1 VQRESSP
8 SVPPPAFEQKT
19 VHILVRWLI
28 LALAFHFLAL
38 SGVRPD
44 EFPIAIQ
51 ITSILMLSNLLLMF
65 IPARLTSVQGFFHGV
80 VALDLAYVA
89 AALYFLREPFT
100 VYHWVYIVALGLL
113 FWRGNLRE
121 TLLVLAGGLVVCG
134 AATAAIR
141 GEWEISADGAAFLR
155 TTILL
160 AVAVFYFFLMGL
172 LDRNARLFHTVARAK
187 QEWERTADAM
197 SELILMVDESGRIR
211 RVNRAL
217 AARLGKNPA
226 ELVGRPWHSALDGR
240 DLPLPDSP
248 LDRMFQTLAVAE
260 GRFTHARVA
269 GEAHAAAIPLFEDD
283 ALVGAIYV
291 LRPTQK
297 TQASG

>member
-8 SVPPPAFEQKT
+8 SVPLPAFEQKT
-19 VHILVRWLI
+19 VHVLVRWLI

-44 EFPIAIQ
+44 EFSLAIQ
-51 ITSILMLSNLLLMF
+51 ITSAMMLSNLLLMF
-65 IPARLTSVQGFFHGV
+65 VPAQLSSSQRLFHGV

-89 AALYFLREPFT
+89 TALYFLREPFT

-141 GEWEISADGAAFLR
+141 GEWQISADGATFLR

-160 AVAVFYFFLMGL
+160 AVAAFYFFLMGL

-197 SELILMVDESGRIR
+197 SELVLMVDERGRIR
-211 RVNRAL
+211 RINRAL

-226 ELVGRPWHSALDGR
+226 ELVGRPWHSVLDGR

-248 LDRMFQTLAVAE
+248 LDRMFQTLAAAE
-260 GRFTHARVA
+260 GRFSHARLA

-291 LRPTQK
+291 LRPV
-297 TQASG
+297 